1 MMSLESILKDLGIVT
16 IIAGLITW
24 LIQKL
29 GESLIDKNQKSY
41 ELKLNNESERFKTE
55 LNQSLEKYKSEL
67 NLIFE
72 KSSKLHDKRIERIE
86 ELYYMLNDFH
96 NDMLVI
102 VSWKIVTGMTNE
114 QIQQQEFDNVKK
126 AEASGNKFL
135 LYYMRHKLYFSLET
149 CTLIDEIIK
158 LLKESHTDFSFKY
171 IFGPVS
177 AEMEYE
183 NVKKATEKI
192 RTKVPEIKVKL
203 EENFRKIIG
212 VE

>member
-1 MMSLESILKDLGIVT
+1 MNWDSIVKDLGIVT

-29 GESLIDKNQKSY
+29 GENLIVKGQKNY
-41 ELKLNNESERFKTE
+41 ELKLNNESEKFKSE
-55 LNQSLEKYKSEL
+55 LNQSLERYKSEL

-86 ELYYMLNDFH
+86 ELYYMINDFH
-96 NDMLVI
+96 NDMQLL

-114 QIQQQEFDNVKK
+114 EIKQEEFDNVKK
-126 AEASGNKFL
+126 AETSGNKFL

-149 CTLIDEIIK
+149 CILIDEIIK
-158 LLKESHTDFSFKY
+158 LLKESHSDFSFKY
-171 IFGPVS
+171 IFGPTS
-177 AEMEYE
+177 AEMEYQ
-183 NVKKATEKI
+183 NVKSATEKI
-192 RTKVPEIKVKL
+192 RVKVPNIKVKL
-203 EENFRKIIG
+203 EENFRKMIG

>member
-1 MMSLESILKDLGIVT
+1 MNWDSIIKDLGIFT
-16 IIAGLITW
+16 IISGLITW

-29 GESLIDKNQKSY
+29 GENLIAKNQKSY
-41 ELKLNNESERFKTE
+41 ELKLTNESERFKTE

-72 KSSKLHDKRIERIE
+72 KSSKLHDKRIDRIE

-96 NDMLVI
+96 NDMQVL
-102 VSWKIVTGMTNE
+102 VSWKIVTGMTKQE
-114 QIQQQEFDNVKK
+114 VKQQEFDNVKK
-126 AEASGNKFL
+126 AETSGNKFL

-158 LLKESHTDFSFKY
+158 LLKESHADFSFKY
-171 IFGPVS
+171 IFGPTS

-183 NVKKATEKI
+183 NVKKAIEKI
-192 RTKVPEIKVKL
+192 RIKVPEIKVKL

>member
-1 MMSLESILKDLGIVT
+1 MNWDLIIKDLGIVT
-16 IIAGLITW
+16 IVAGLITW

-29 GESLIDKNQKSY
+29 GENLIAKSQKNY
-41 ELKLNNESERFKTE
+41 ELKLNNESEKFKTE

-96 NDMLVI
+96 NDMQILV
-102 VSWKIVTGMTNE
+102 SLKIVTGMQQE
-114 QIQQQEFDNVKK
+114 EIQQQEFDNVTN
-126 AEASGNKFL
+126 AEVSGNKFL
-135 LYYMRHKLYFSLET
+135 MYFMRHKLYFNLET
-149 CTLIDEIIK
+149 CILIDEIIR
-158 LLKESHTDFSFKY
+158 LLKESHSDFSFTF
-171 IFGPVS
+171 IFGATS
-177 AEMEYE
+177 AKMQYE
-183 NVKKATEKI
+183 KVKKATEKI
-192 RTKVPEIKVKL
+192 RIKVPAIKVKL